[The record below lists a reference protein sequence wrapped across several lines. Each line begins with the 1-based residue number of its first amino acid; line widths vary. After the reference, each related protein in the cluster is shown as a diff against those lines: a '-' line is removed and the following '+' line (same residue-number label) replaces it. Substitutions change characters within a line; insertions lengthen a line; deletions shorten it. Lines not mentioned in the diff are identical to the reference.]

1 MSNSQPAPGA
11 KRRWYHNLKDAF
23 TITRRSYPFITWLLP
38 LLFVGIAVLMG
49 FLGWFFTHRTSYTI
63 YWSILGVL
71 TGGVA
76 ALGVLSW
83 LTRKASYSQI
93 EGMPGAAGAVLQQ
106 ISRGW
111 TIEERP
117 AMITRQQD
125 IVWRLVGRPGVV
137 LVSEGPAQRVEKLLE
152 DERKKVNRV
161 APNVPVYLFQCG
173 TETGQVPLGKLQ
185 WQVSRLKNQLT
196 AAEVPAV
203 AKRLTALQAK
213 TGMPIPRGIDPSK
226 ARPDRKGMRGR

>member
-23 TITRRSYPFITWLLP
+23 TITRRSYPFILWLLP
-38 LLFVGIAVLMG
+38 LVFVGIAVLMG
-49 FLGWFFTHRTSYTI
+49 VLGWYFSRTTAYTI
-63 YWSILGVL
+63 YWSVLGVL

-76 ALGVLSW
+76 ALGLLSY

-117 AMITRQQD
+117 ALITRNQD

-137 LVSEGPAQRVEKLLE
+137 LVSEGPASRVGKLLE
-152 DERKKVNRV
+152 DETKKVNRV
-161 APNVPVYLFQCG
+161 APNVPVYQFQCG
-173 TETGQVPLGKLQ
+173 TESGQVPLGKLQ
-185 WQVSRLKNQLT
+185 WQVTKLKNQLT

-213 TGMPIPRGIDPSK
+213 NALPIPRGVDPTK